1 MFNPNLNL
9 LFQIADKKELSYF
22 SEIIISFFKIIK
34 RQCENKIDSDFI
46 LRLLSKIKGES
57 LKERKEIKNIFSNG
71 LYLVID
77 KDDDNNDIQVD
88 YELVKNN
95 ICEFVKRI
103 VSSQFM
109 SDFSHGNIKP
119 KLPIIFIGVE
129 KNANSIKRD
138 SVMRKTFVLDTTK
151 ILMTASAIKSKKKDF
166 HSGSGQNKE
175 NMKDERLNEETQIR
189 NIRDNIEGHQ
199 DIINA
204 YQTKSRSKKKI

>member
-1 MFNPNLNL
+1 
-9 LFQIADKKELSYF
+9 
-22 SEIIISFFKIIK
+22 
-34 RQCENKIDSDFI
+34 
-46 LRLLSKIKGES
+46 
-57 LKERKEIKNIFSNG
+57 
-71 LYLVID
+71 
-77 KDDDNNDIQVD
+77 
-88 YELVKNN
+88 
-95 ICEFVKRI
+95 
-103 VSSQFM
+103 M

-189 NIRDNIEGHQ
+189 NISDNIEGHQ